1 MYQKETKKINSMIN
15 LFDNF
20 VFFLA
25 QVPEVAGF
33 WLLTLVM
40 QLPLILFLLA
50 TNKALPSPLE
60 RSVHFVQL
68 TFILFEAVSGYFAL
82 RRMTHHQI
90 MKFHL
95 QQFDDIFDIDNGH
108 AVTDGY
114 QPMA

>member
-1 MYQKETKKINSMIN
+1 M
-15 LFDNF
+15 
-20 VFFLA
+20 FFLA

>member
-1 MYQKETKKINSMIN
+1 MHSSILHFAFAS
-15 LFDNF
+15 L
-20 VFFLA
+20 

-33 WLLTLVM
+33 WLLTLVL
-40 QLPLILFLLA
+40 QLPLILFLIS

-68 TFILFEAVSGYFAL
+68 TFILFQAISGYFAL

-95 QQFDDIFDIDNGH
+95 QQFDDIFDIDNAH
-108 AVTDGY
+108 PVTDGY
-114 QPMA
+114 QPMM